1 MAARWLGLTERE
13 RIMKEA
19 ESAATSQRHR
29 NLHGPVRWVFI
40 VFSALAIGAA
50 AFYNFYLSFM
60 GWTFD
65 ETGYLYF
72 LLGLF
77 LSSVFLVFPSHANAS
92 PDRIPWYD
100 YAAAVLTLLTTG
112 YCFMHSLD
120 ILTMGWEVLAPWPAK
135 IVALVLLLLVLE
147 GGRRAGGNTFCGV
160 CIFFA
165 AFPLFAE
172 HMPAFLQG
180 KSFGFWRVMTYHAL
194 GGESIIGIPLK
205 VVGTILIGYMLFAVA
220 LQRTGAGP
228 FFLDLALALLGTV
241 RGGAAKVSI
250 FSSAMMA
257 SMSGS
262 VISNVVSTGS
272 LTIPAMKKTG
282 YSAHYAAAVEA
293 CASAG
298 GVIMPPI
305 MGATAFVMA
314 EMLRVPYVQIII
326 AAAVPS
332 MMYYF
337 CLFYQADAYAARNH
351 IEGQAREDCP
361 SVVAVLK
368 YGWFYLVAI
377 ALLIYIVVFLWRE
390 AQAPWY
396 TTALLLVMTLFRKE
410 TRLNWARFL
419 DLIEGAGKFLG
430 EVTAILAAC
439 GLIIGAMS
447 VTGVAHS
454 FSHEIIAFAGNNV
467 ALLLI
472 LGAISSFILGMGM
485 TITACYI
492 FLAIVMAP
500 ALVQAGYYPLAVHL
514 FIMYWGVAS
523 FITPPVALG
532 SFAAASI
539 AGADPMRTGFA
550 SMRLGAAK
558 YLLPFFFVLNPALIL
573 HGGVPEII
581 LAVATCAI
589 GIALIG
595 SAMEGYLLF
604 FGNLPAWA
612 RPLLFTTGL
621 MLGYPDAVTDIIG
634 LVLSAIVIFLALPAI
649 RRNNARQ
656 STR

>member
-1 MAARWLGLTERE
+1 MSEQAPDIPA
-13 RIMKEA
+13 
-19 ESAATSQRHR
+19 RHR
-29 NLHGPVRWVFI
+29 NLRGPVRWIFI
-40 VFSALAIGAA
+40 LFSALAIGAA
-50 AFYNFYLSFM
+50 AFYNFYLSVM
-60 GWTFD
+60 GWIFD
-65 ETGYLYF
+65 ETGYLFF

-77 LSSVFLVFPSHANAS
+77 LSLVYLAFPARRNA
-92 PDRIPWYD
+92 PPGRIPWYD
-100 YAAAVLTLLTTG
+100 YLAAGLVLVTTG
-112 YCFMHSLD
+112 YCFIHSMD
-120 ILTMGWEVLAPWPAK
+120 ILTMGWEVVAPWPAK
-135 IVALVLLLLVLE
+135 IVSLVMLVLVLE
-147 GGRRAGGNTFCGV
+147 GGRRTGGNVFCAV
-160 CIFFA
+160 CAFFA
-165 AFPLFAE
+165 AYPLFAGV
-172 HMPAFLQG
+172 MPAFLQG
-180 KSFGFWRVMTYHAL
+180 KSFGFWRVMSYHAL
-194 GGESIIGIPLK
+194 GSESIIGIPLK
-205 VVGTILIGYMLFAVA
+205 VVGTILIGYMLFAVT

-228 FFLDLALALLGTV
+228 FFLNLALALLGTV

-250 FSSAMMA
+250 FSSGMMA

-272 LTIPAMKKTG
+272 FTIPAMKRTG

-314 EMLRVPYVQIII
+314 EMLRVPYLHIIT

-332 MMYYF
+332 VMYYF
-337 CLFYQADAYAARNH
+337 CLFYQADAYAAKNG
-351 IEGQAREDCP
+351 IKGQAREDCP
-361 SVVAVLK
+361 SILAVLK
-368 YGWFYLVAI
+368 EGWFYLVAI

-396 TTALLLVMTLFRKE
+396 TTALLLVMTMFRKE
-410 TRLNWARFL
+410 TRLNWHRL
-419 DLIEGAGKFLG
+419 MDLFEGAGKFLG
-430 EVTAILAAC
+430 EITAILAAC

-447 VTGVAHS
+447 ITGVAHS
-454 FSHEIIAFAGNNV
+454 FSHEVISFAGDNV
-467 ALLLI
+467 ALLLV

-500 ALVQAGYYPLAVHL
+500 ALIQAGYSPLAVHL

-532 SFAAASI
+532 SFAAASV

-573 HGGVPEII
+573 QGDAWEVLRAIT
-581 LAVATCAI
+581 TCTI

-595 SAMEGYLLF
+595 SAMEGYLL
-604 FGNLPAWA
+604 GVGKLPRWSIPFILIA
-612 RPLLFTTGL
+612 GL
-621 MLGYPDAVTDIIG
+621 ALGYPEYRTDIAG
-634 LVLSAIVIFLALPAI
+634 LALAALIVFLSLPGI
-649 RRNNARQ
+649 RRRNLEAQ
-656 STR
+656 SL

>member
-1 MAARWLGLTERE
+1 
-13 RIMKEA
+13 
-19 ESAATSQRHR
+19 
-29 NLHGPVRWVFI
+29 
-40 VFSALAIGAA
+40 
-50 AFYNFYLSFM
+50 M

-65 ETGYLYF
+65 ETGYLFF

-77 LSSVFLVFPSHANAS
+77 LPLVYLVFPAHKNAS
-92 PDRIPWYD
+92 TEKIPWYD
-100 YAAAVLTLLTTG
+100 YLAACLVLVATT
-112 YCFMHSLD
+112 YCFVHSMD
-120 ILTMGWEVLAPWPAK
+120 ILTMGWEVIAPWPAK
-135 IVALVLLLLVLE
+135 IVSLVLLMLVLE
-147 GGRRAGGNTFCGV
+147 AGRRTGGTVFSAV
-160 CIFFA
+160 CLFFA
-165 AFPLFAE
+165 AFPLFAGS
-172 HMPAFLQG
+172 MPAFLQG
-180 KSFGFWRVMTYHAL
+180 KSFSFWRVVSYHAL
-194 GGESIIGIPLK
+194 GSESIIGIPLK

-228 FFLDLALALLGTV
+228 FFLNLALALLGTV

-250 FSSAMMA
+250 LSSAMMA

-272 LTIPAMKKTG
+272 FTIPAMKRTG
-282 YSAHYAAAVEA
+282 YASHYAAAVEA

-332 MMYYF
+332 LMYYF
-337 CLFYQADAYAARNH
+337 CLFYQADAYAAKND
-351 IEGQAREDCP
+351 IKGQAREDCP
-361 SVVAVLK
+361 SLLVVLK
-368 YGWFYLVAI
+368 EGWFYLVAI

-396 TTALLLVMTLFRKE
+396 TTALLLIMTLFRKE
-410 TRLNWARFL
+410 TRLNWSRIL
-419 DLIEGAGKFLG
+419 DLVEGAGKFLG

-447 VTGVAHS
+447 ITGVAHS
-454 FSHEIIAFAGNNV
+454 FSHEIISFAGDNV

-500 ALVQAGYYPLAVHL
+500 ALIEAGYYPLAVHL

-532 SFAAASI
+532 SFAAASV
-539 AGADPMRTGFA
+539 AGADPMKTGFA

-573 HGGVPEII
+573 EGGVWEII
-581 LAVATCAI
+581 GAITTCTI
-589 GIALIG
+589 GMSLIG
-595 SAMEGYLLF
+595 SAMEGYLL
-604 FGNLPAWA
+604 GVGKIPKWT
-612 RPLLFTTGL
+612 RPILFINGL
-621 MLGYPDAVTDIIG
+621 MLGYPEYLTDIVGLILAALMIG
-634 LVLSAIVIFLALPAI
+634 LSLFLI
-649 RRNNARQ
+649 RRKKTAAAKILYG
-656 STR
+656 